1 MTLPVELLAQSPC
14 AKVTRCEGGHLHLTV
29 GPVTVCMELNVFEA
43 VLITLCDAQR
53 RLKAEARALAQEHR
67 Q

>member
-1 MTLPVELLAQSPC
+1 MPAAEVLSQSPC

-29 GPVTVCMELNVFEA
+29 GPVTVCMESAVFEA
-43 VLITLCDAQR
+43 VVLTLCEAQR
-53 RLKAEARALAQEHR
+53 HLHSVPPAEQR